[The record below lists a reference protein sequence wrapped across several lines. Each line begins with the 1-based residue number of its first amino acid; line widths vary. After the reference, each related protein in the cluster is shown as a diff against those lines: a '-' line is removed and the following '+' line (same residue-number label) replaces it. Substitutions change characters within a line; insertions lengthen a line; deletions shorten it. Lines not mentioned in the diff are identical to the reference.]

1 MEKDITDFIK
11 YAGVY
16 DTTLDLF
23 ESQYKVPNGMA
34 YNSYVILD
42 DKIAIMDTV
51 DKRAS
56 EEWLKNIEEILDGRK
71 PDYVV
76 VLHMEPDHSYNLKVL
91 CDKYPDMKIVGNDKT
106 FSFIPNFFNI
116 DDLDNRKVVVTE
128 GSKLELGNHT
138 LNFIMAPMVH
148 WPEVMVAYE
157 ESEKVLF
164 SADAF
169 GRFGSNNPEDPWLDE
184 ARRFYI
190 NIVAKYGPQVQML
203 LKKAANLDIK
213 MICSLHGPVLK
224 DNLSEYIEKYN
235 TWSSYMAE
243 EKGTLLAYA
252 SIHGNTNIVAEEA
265 KDVLEKSGEKVVAMD
280 LTRCDM
286 SEAIANAFRFD
297 KIVLAAASYNMG
309 VFPPM
314 EMFLRL
320 IKAKNIQNKKIA
332 LIENGSWAPSAGRVM
347 KEIIGESPSL
357 EIVEPLV
364 TIRTTLKEND
374 KIEITKLIKNLLN

>member
-203 LKKAANLDIK
+203 LKKVANLDIK

-235 TWSSYMAE
+235 TWSSYMPE

-332 LIENGSWAPSAGRVM
+332 LIENGSWAPSAGRAM

>member
-224 DNLSEYIEKYN
+224 DICLKKKEHF
-235 TWSSYMAE
+235 WHM
-243 EKGTLLAYA
+243 LL
-252 SIHGNTNIVAEEA
+252 
-265 KDVLEKSGEKVVAMD
+265 
-280 LTRCDM
+280 
-286 SEAIANAFRFD
+286 F
-297 KIVLAAASYNMG
+297 
-309 VFPPM
+309 M
-314 EMFLRL
+314 E
-320 IKAKNIQNKKIA
+320 IQI
-332 LIENGSWAPSAGRVM
+332 L
-347 KEIIGESPSL
+347 
-357 EIVEPLV
+357 
-364 TIRTTLKEND
+364 
-374 KIEITKLIKNLLN
+374 

>member
-71 PDYVV
+71 LDYVV

-213 MICSLHGPVLK
+213 MICSLHGSVLK

-235 TWSSYMAE
+235 TWSSYMPE

>member
-190 NIVAKYGPQVQML
+190 NIVAKYGPQVQMF
-203 LKKAANLDIK
+203 LKKEANLDIK

-235 TWSSYMAE
+235 TWSSYMPE

-297 KIVLAAASYNMG
+297 KIVLAAVSYNMG